1 MTKSLLYV
9 LTAIC
14 VLVGPS
20 MALSDQCALVLP
32 FMVFYGLAL
41 SCMYVIFVN
50 CMACVWPCIALILQ
64 YINLDLHGLF
74 LQSYRVS
81 NEFVNDLTKLSITK

>member
-50 CMACVWPCIALILQ
+50 CMACVWARGLLHPD
-64 YINLDLHGLF
+64 NLHPEVFLHPGLF
-74 LQSYRVS
+74 AS
-81 NEFVNDLTKLSITK
+81 